1 MPSLS
6 QLDCQG
12 AAGPRRAQESELFGD
27 DHPLRQ
33 RFDLAAGEAAMPSE
47 GHDVTQFALPCPP
60 ADGFGGDMKQGGRF
74 SGSQVSPGS
83 ARSMILRRVGNA
95 TQLRHLHVSHRCH
108 IG

>member
-1 MPSLS
+1 
-6 QLDCQG
+6 
-12 AAGPRRAQESELFGD
+12 
-27 DHPLRQ
+27 
-33 RFDLAAGEAAMPSE
+33 MPSE

-108 IG
+108 IGCRRFDLRNTGGLRHVARSPSLL